1 MQPRSPAQPDS
12 QPADKDHEVFADRPI
27 ERGADDLF
35 GRRPFAENIAATI
48 ANWGGSESLTI
59 AISGAWGSGKSSLK
73 NMILEVLPKDPKTR
87 PYAVEFNPWKYAT
100 PVETAN
106 AFFREISIALRRVDP
121 TKTGEDRAK
130 RWDRYSRLLNLTSEL
145 AQSTVDAFPTLIALA
160 TFAGV
165 SATITQNPTFS
176 IGLIIAS
183 AALVSFA
190 ACLKF
195 SAAFSAK
202 VAEWARAV
210 STDEPIEEIK
220 TKLQQDLAELKRPV
234 LVIVDDIDRLTRR
247 ETKLLFQHI
256 KANADFPN
264 VLYLLLYQ
272 RDIVE
277 KHLTT
282 GTVNGRRYLEKIVDL
297 HFDLPVVGQ
306 EDINKL
312 LFEGLNQ
319 LLGKL
324 KSAPKFDRT
333 RWGNVYLGGL
343 QSFFAT
349 PRNVKRFLST
359 LGVQFKLF
367 QGEAAFEVNQI
378 DLIALEAL
386 RLFEPEVFQS
396 LNIAANTLT
405 TSADSSGNREQRKA
419 QIEAIVE
426 LAEEGRKAQL
436 RRLLQEMFPRI
447 AWVFGGSNYGDDWLP
462 EWSTQQRICSPTF
475 FDRYFRLAVSRREIS
490 QSDFMLL
497 INAARDRKAFVSEF
511 LSIKARGQ
519 AGSALAMLDDYK
531 QKIPIEYASEFL
543 PALLDIGELTE
554 DGAEAFL
561 GPFTRVTRV
570 ALWYMRQEQELVK
583 RGELFLRAM
592 QSSNSL
598 GLMTRI
604 LRGED
609 ARRKKQSL
617 DELTMFT
624 DEQLEKAKELWIGRF
639 LAEAQR
645 DLISLARRDHFLS
658 MLYAWREWKGDATTR
673 EWVVNLV
680 LSNDGLIAFLMAA
693 AGIVTSTSLGDH
705 TSTQRIVTR
714 LQTISDFASVEEIA
728 ARVNSLSK
736 ETLTDDEIK
745 AVESFERA
753 LTRRAQGKSDD
764 GFGEDE

>member
-1 MQPRSPAQPDS
+1 MATSSSGQDGTQSVE
-12 QPADKDHEVFADRPI
+12 KDHEVFADRPI
-27 ERGADDLF
+27 ESGADDLF
-35 GRRPFAENIAATI
+35 GRQPFAKTIASTI

-73 NMILEVLPKDPKTR
+73 NMILEALPQNPKTR
-87 PYAVEFNPWKYAT
+87 PHAVEFNPWKYAT

-121 TKTGEDRAK
+121 TKKGEDRAK
-130 RWDRYSRLLNLTSEL
+130 RWERYSKLLSLTSEL

-160 TFAGV
+160 AFAGV
-165 SATITQNPTFS
+165 SATITQNPTAS
-176 IGLIIAS
+176 ISLIFATVV
-183 AALVSFA
+183 LVSLA
-190 ACLKF
+190 AALKF
-195 SAAFSAK
+195 SATFSGK
-202 VAEWARAV
+202 VAEWIRAV
-210 STDEPIEEIK
+210 SMDEPIEEIRK
-220 TKLQQDLAELKRPV
+220 KLQEDLAALKRPV

-277 KHLTT
+277 NHLTT
-282 GTVNGRRYLEKIVDL
+282 TTVNGRRYLEKIVDL

-306 EDINKL
+306 EEINKL
-312 LFEGLNQ
+312 LFDGLNQ
-319 LLGKL
+319 LLEKL
-324 KSAPKFDRT
+324 KGTPKFDRT
-333 RWGNVYLGGL
+333 RWGNVYFGGL
-343 QSFFAT
+343 QAFFAT

-396 LNIAANTLT
+396 LSTAANTLI
-405 TSADSSGNREQRKA
+405 SSSDSTGNREQRKA
-419 QIEAIVE
+419 QVEAIVE

-447 AWVFGGSNYGDDWLP
+447 AWVFGGSNYGEDWIS

-490 QSDFMLL
+490 QSDFQLL
-497 INAARDRKAFVSEF
+497 ASAARDRKAFVSEF
-511 LSIKARGQ
+511 LSVKARGQ
-519 AGSALAMLDDYK
+519 SGPALAMLDDYK
-531 QKIPIEYASEFL
+531 QKIPLEYVAEFL
-543 PALLDIGELTE
+543 PALLDIGDLVE

-561 GPFTRVTRV
+561 GPFTRITRV
-570 ALWYMRQEQELVK
+570 ALWYVRQEPELAK
-583 RGELFLRAM
+583 RGAYFLNAM
-592 QSSNSL
+592 QASNGL
-598 GLMTRI
+598 ALMTRI
-604 LRGED
+604 LRGEEE
-609 ARRKKQSL
+609 RRKKKSP
-617 DELTMFT
+617 DELAMFT
-624 DEQLEKAKELWIGRF
+624 DEQLEIAKELWIQRL
-639 LAEAQR
+639 LAEAKS
-645 DLISLARRDHFLS
+645 DLISLARSHHFLS

-673 EWVVNLV
+673 EWVKQLI
-680 LSNDGLIAFLMAA
+680 LSDEGLIAFLMAA
-693 AGIVTSTSLGDH
+693 AGIITRTTLGDH
-705 TSTQRIVTR
+705 TSTQHTLTQ

-728 ARVNSLSK
+728 ERINSISK
-736 ETLTDDEIK
+736 EQLSNDERN

-753 LTRRAQGKSDD
+753 LVRRARGKSDD
-764 GFGEDE
+764 GFGDDE